1 MLRAAFEEGIV
12 ESKDAPITAKAF
24 EATSEQHTFTAADAA
39 EPFSDEDIVFSCK
52 IPYASLSNSHENSMI
67 ELRRKAVCRGTLSL
81 WAHYPTSTDN
91 TGCIIIVD
99 VFPGENAAPITL
111 PFYTNLTRKY
121 VIIRSLVTAFLV
133 VDFCNW
139 PKSTTE
145 EFLSSTEE
153 QIVIMARNPDSRHN
167 LIQR

>member
-1 MLRAAFEEGIV
+1 MG
-12 ESKDAPITAKAF
+12 
-24 EATSEQHTFTAADAA
+24 
-39 EPFSDEDIVFSCK
+39 
-52 IPYASLSNSHENSMI
+52 N
-67 ELRRKAVCRGTLSL
+67 
-81 WAHYPTSTDN
+81 YPTSTDN

-111 PFYTNLTRKY
+111 PFYTNFTRKY

-153 QIVIMARNPDSRHN
+153 QIVMMARNPDSRHN